1 MMPFRPI
8 PAKQP
13 NFFQHLFNLQPKENV
28 IIEVNNLLAKAEN
41 ISDIETDQIIG
52 IADGYKIN
60 LEKQFT
66 EERKDMFR
74 KLVRH
79 VINDDNISNEE
90 AMQLNHLR
98 DLLFLKQQDV
108 EKILKE
114 ETQRRY
120 GEHIDEALQDN
131 RVSKAE
137 KERLE
142 QLRKNLM
149 IDEAV
154 AKQLYA
160 GRAKANLQKFIEDA
174 VSDERLSPDEEKEM
188 NEIAKS
194 LGIELSFDDNSQ
206 KALERFRLYWQIEN
220 GDLPELKSDINLFKG
235 EKLHFKTA
243 ADWVE
248 HKQVTRRIN
257 YGGPTARIR
266 LAKGIYYKAG
276 SMGVNRTTEDVWQRL
291 DSGMIY
297 LTDRRIIFM
306 GSRGNKNIRLNKI
319 LTFEPYN
326 NGVDIQ
332 KSAGKSPFLEF
343 SDNVDIF
350 SMILGRLLFVE

>member
-1 MMPFRPI
+1 MMPFRPTQLKR
-8 PAKQP
+8 PD
-13 NFFQHLFNLQPKENV
+13 FFQRLFRLQPKENV
-28 IIEVNNLLAKAEN
+28 IIEVNNLLAKTEN
-41 ISDIETDQIIG
+41 INAIDTDQIIG
-52 IADGYKIN
+52 IADRYKIN
-60 LEKQFT
+60 LEKNFE

-90 AMQLNHLR
+90 AMQLKHLK
-98 DLLFLKQQDV
+98 DILFLNQQ
-108 EKILKE
+108 EAETILKE

-120 GEHIDEALQDN
+120 GEHIDEALHDN
-131 RVSKAE
+131 RVSKSE

-142 QLRKNLM
+142 QLRKHLM
-149 IDEAV
+149 IDEEV
-154 AKQLYA
+154 AKKLYA
-160 GRAKANLQKFIEDA
+160 GRAKTNLQKFIEDA
-174 VSDERLSPDEEKEM
+174 VSDERLSPAEEKEM

-194 LGIELSFDDNSQ
+194 LGIELSFDDNSK

-220 GDLPELKSDINLFKG
+220 GDLPELKPDIKLFKG

-243 ADWVE
+243 ADWIE

-276 SMGVNRTTEDVWQRL
+276 SMAVNRTKEDVWQRL
-291 DSGMIY
+291 DSGWIY
-297 LTDRRIIFM
+297 LTDRRLIFM
-306 GSRGNKNIRLNKI
+306 GSRGNKNIRLNTI
-319 LTFEPYN
+319 LTFKPYS